1 MTPTMLCL
9 TTASGA
15 GECEGMAQDLEDAR
29 KEGAEAAAE
38 RDTLSDQLADARAEL
53 QELTAA
59 HTALT

>member
-1 MTPTMLCL
+1 MECQ
-9 TTASGA
+9 TTAHCA

-53 QELTAA
+53 EELTAA
-59 HTALT
+59 HAALT